1 MGPKEQEGFERSS
14 VLSVSSLRRILDV
27 WVDLSSGDLD
37 ESAVC
42 GEILGED
49 ITLAVVSLQMIFKAL
64 KLDGI
69 TKEVNSEV
77 KVQGCYIR

>member
-14 VLSVSSLRRILDV
+14 VLSVSSLRHVLDV
-27 WVDLSSGDLD
+27 WVELSSGDLD

-42 GEILGED
+42 GESLGKD
-49 ITLAVVSLQMIFKAL
+49 VTLAVVSLQMIFKAL

-69 TKEVNSEV
+69 TKEVNSEI